1 MEKINVNISWSGDN
15 YCAGIE
21 YLGVVVVTN
30 KFHTKLYQD
39 IESSFKFHSE
49 GCIANGDLVSENIS
63 AGNYEFVYTYEV
75 SALLHKLD
83 GIVTRAAIA
92 RATGI
97 NERQIGH
104 YASGLHTPRAEQ
116 RIRIVEGIRN
126 IGKELISVE

>member
-1 MEKINVNISWSGDN
+1 M
-15 YCAGIE
+15 
-21 YLGVVVVTN
+21 
-30 KFHTKLYQD
+30 
-39 IESSFKFHSE
+39 
-49 GCIANGDLVSENIS
+49 VSENIC

-104 YASGLHTPRAEQ
+104 YASGRHTPRAEQ

-126 IGKELISVE
+126 IGKELISVQ